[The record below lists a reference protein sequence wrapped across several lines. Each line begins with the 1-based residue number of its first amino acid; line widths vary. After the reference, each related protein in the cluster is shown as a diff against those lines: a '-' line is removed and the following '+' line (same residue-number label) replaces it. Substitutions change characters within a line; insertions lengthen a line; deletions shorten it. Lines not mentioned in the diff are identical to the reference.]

1 MNKFMGTGV
10 ALVTPFTSDLAIDY
24 PALKKLINHLDR
36 DEINYYVI
44 MGTTGESATLNWSE
58 KIGLLQFCKNNITN
72 ITN

>member
-44 MGTTGESATLNWSE
+44 MGTTGESATLNWS
-58 KIGLLQFCKNNITN
+58 
-72 ITN
+72 